1 MKLLTGLASYLA
13 VIAVLFGGLIGGVLW
28 IVRPDPN
35 AAPAPQRVAP
45 IAPRIAES
53 IARKMA
59 AVPVTAA
66 NASEAAA
73 EPAPAMPV
81 MHVAPAALTPAPRVH
96 IRELKPPHMVKQK
109 ATREPRAV
117 AAQQPPPAAET
128 PAPRPIATARTDS
141 PY

>member
-1 MKLLTGLASYLA
+1 MKLLTGLVSYLA
-13 VIAVLFGGLIGGVLW
+13 VTAVLFGGLICGVLW

-59 AVPVTAA
+59 AVPVTVA

-73 EPAPAMPV
+73 EPAPAMPA
-81 MHVAPAALTPAPRVH
+81 MHVAPAALTPAPRFH
-96 IRELKPPHMVKQK
+96 IRELTPPHMVKRK
-109 ATREPRAV
+109 PARERAV
-117 AAQQPPPAAET
+117 AAQQAPPAAEA
-128 PAPRPIATARTDS
+128 PALHPIATARTDS